1 MTHFGILNFPATKY
15 KIASGK
21 LKALAFSRICREL
34 FFKGISMPEWKKKNS
49 TGNHR
54 LQSRNIMYIVQ
65 ED

>member
-34 FFKGISMPEWKKKNS
+34 FFKGISMPEWKKKKI
-49 TGNHR
+49 
-54 LQSRNIMYIVQ
+54 QQ
-65 ED
+65 ETIDFRVEILCT

>member
-34 FFKGISMPEWKKKNS
+34 FFKGISMPEWKKKKFN
-49 TGNHR
+49 R
-54 LQSRNIMYIVQ
+54 KP
-65 ED
+65 